1 MERDDRGPYGWT
13 LYLELCGSLFRFIPA
28 ILPAVL
34 IIGLGGMFALF
45 GLDGIGLLSD
55 VEVERWYDGLIQ
67 VVLVSAGVI
76 AVLPVALSVLT
87 LWGLRGGFGLTA
99 KELDA
104 RPPSNRE
111 WQVIADAVQRV
122 LAEAP
127 AGTIGPERWLVLDK
141 VDLNAAAMGR
151 ALYIHRALIHSEY
164 LDAVIAHELGHLN
177 NGDGRLILAL
187 RRLVPPPFSFLT
199 FAGNGCLPL
208 LLMLCG
214 GGFGLLLTTP
224 WWNRYWREREYL
236 ADRFAYECG
245 QANGLIELLELYQ
258 FFDVAV
264 PFGFLWRSHPHNEER
279 IDRLLGYLEDEAED
293 MPVESRGEKWSPEI
307 AETPAERKRGFTDAE
322 AVLDMIVLDEAHAGS
337 MPDEQLAAERAWI
350 DANGR
355 RIITNAYVGHDT
367 IGRGV
372 VLVHWTPD
380 SSERLSGRKFTFL
393 RESEHAKYL
402 HSTTSPA
409 MQEIGPAMRAA
420 WESRVG
426 VYDPVRHLLM
436 LIISIDAHAARSG
449 VSYYLLAP
457 AGGGSLEERVMELLP
472 QEQ

>member
-34 IIGLGGMFALF
+34 IVGLGGLFALF

-55 VEVERWYDGLIQ
+55 AEAERWYDGLIQ
-67 VVLVSAGVI
+67 AVLVSAGVF
-76 AVLPVALSVLT
+76 AVLPVLLSVLT

-111 WQVIADAVQRV
+111 WRVIADAVQRV

-141 VDLNAAAMGR
+141 VDLNAAVMGR

-164 LDAVIAHELGHLN
+164 LDAVVAHELGHLN

-187 RRLVPPPFSFLT
+187 RRLVPPPFSFFT
-199 FAGNGCLPL
+199 FAGNGFLPL
-208 LLMLCG
+208 LMMLSG

-245 QANGLIELLELYQ
+245 QAVGLIELLELYQ

-264 PFGFLWRSHPHNEER
+264 PFGFLWRSHPHHEER
-279 IDRLLGYLEDEAED
+279 IDRLLGYLEIEFEEEEERSPNLPATAGGRPREIPSAVVEPDPDNPVWPEADQWLDDETNLYAAALRAWHGYCQQGRGAALVNWERQD
-293 MPVESRGEKWSPEI
+293 AVGYFDYAAAQESYGQADWELKEQWSWHI
-307 AETPAERKRGFTDAE
+307 DQ
-322 AVLDMIVLDEAHAGS
+322 LD
-337 MPDEQLAAERAWI
+337 PERAF
-350 DANGR
+350 
-355 RIITNAYVGHDT
+355 
-367 IGRGV
+367 V
-372 VLVHWTPD
+372 VVMVD
-380 SSERLSGRKFTFL
+380 SSGTQRSSHYRVTLTGDMML
-393 RESEHAKYL
+393 RDL
-402 HSTTSPA
+402 
-409 MQEIGPAMRAA
+409 
-420 WESRVG
+420 
-426 VYDPVRHLLM
+426 
-436 LIISIDAHAARSG
+436 
-449 VSYYLLAP
+449 
-457 AGGGSLEERVMELLP
+457 
-472 QEQ
+472 